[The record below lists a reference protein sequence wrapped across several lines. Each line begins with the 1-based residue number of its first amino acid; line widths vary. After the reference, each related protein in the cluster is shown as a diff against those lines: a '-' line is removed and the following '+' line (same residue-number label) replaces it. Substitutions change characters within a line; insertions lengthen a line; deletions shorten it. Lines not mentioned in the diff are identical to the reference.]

1 MSPKTTCRWHVAI
14 IAFALAIPGHSAV
27 IANGGFEVGFSSW
40 TRADQLGSEGT
51 FSLQTGTVSPVN
63 ASPVPA
69 PPGGTTAAMTDAQGP
84 GSHLLYQDFTVTT
97 AMPAAIL
104 VFDLFIGNRDTSFV
118 APNTLDFST
127 PALNQ
132 QARVDLLVGAS
143 APFSLAAAD
152 LLMNL
157 YQTKSGDPLV
167 SGYTHISVDITSVI
181 NSHLNTPL
189 RLRFAEV
196 DNVFT
201 QQLGVDNVDIVASAV
216 PEPSTF
222 LALVG
227 LLCGTCLG
235 RSSATPVTVRVR
247 SGSSGLP

>member
-1 MSPKTTCRWHVAI
+1 MTMSPKTTCRWCAVM
-14 IAFALAIPGHSAV
+14 IAFALAIPGYSAV
-27 IANGGFEVGFSSW
+27 IVNGGFESGFSSW
-40 TRADQLGSEGT
+40 TRADMLGSEGT
-51 FSLQTGTVSPVN
+51 FFLQTGTASPVN

-84 GSHLLYQDFTVTT
+84 GSHVLYQDFTVTA

-104 VFDLFIGNRDTSFV
+104 VFDLFIGNRDTNFF

-127 PALNQ
+127 PTLNQ
-132 QARVDLLVGAS
+132 QARVDLLAGGS
-143 APFSLAAAD
+143 APFSLSAAD

-157 YQTKSGDPLV
+157 YQTHPGDALV

-196 DNVFT
+196 DNVLT
-201 QQLGVDNVDIVASAV
+201 QQLGVDNVDIVAAAV

-222 LALVG
+222 VLLGLG
-227 LLCGTCLG
+227 LLGGACLL
-235 RSSATPVTVRVR
+235 RASAGWPRD
-247 SGSSGLP
+247 